1 MVRFRSL
8 VGNCSPQASLSR
20 RSGHSNVIARAHIS
34 SSGYS
39 GLAFQ
44 GTVAGGVQSGVQSI
58 VTAQDIYP
66 ALADQR
72 VWFLVTT
79 SRES

>member
-1 MVRFRSL
+1 M
-8 VGNCSPQASLSR
+8 
-20 RSGHSNVIARAHIS
+20 IARAHIS
-34 SSGYS
+34 SSGYG